1 MTDERREKLL
11 KVINKRQS
19 DLTVILE
26 NIEDPHNIAA
36 VMRTCESVGI
46 QDIYLLTTE
55 IPQYKKK
62 FGSEIG
68 FRSASGAAKW
78 LTIHEFSDAALC
90 IDHVRKNFDRIYT
103 TGFTGD
109 SKDLYSLDLTE
120 SVAQVFGNEK
130 YGITKELLEMA
141 DGNFLIPQMGIIQ
154 SLNISVACAVSVYEA
169 FRQKRIAGHYDA
181 SKMPSEKKESLLKQW
196 GINENI

>member
-11 KVINKRQS
+11 KVINKRQL

-68 FRSASGAAKW
+68 FRSSSGAAKW
-78 LTIHEFSDAALC
+78 LTIHQFNHAAAC
-90 IDHVRKNFDRIYT
+90 IDHIRKKFDRIYT
-103 TGFTGD
+103 TSFTGG

-120 SVAQVFGNEK
+120 SVALAFGNER
-130 YGITKELLEMA
+130 YGITKELLKMA

-169 FRQKRIAGHYDA
+169 FRQKRIAGHYDD
-181 SKMPSEKKESLLKQW
+181 SKGCFQKKESLLKQW
-196 GINENI
+196 GINENF